1 MGACVQKCKLCYTLQ
16 FQLRYK
22 QIEFYAVIHI
32 QQILTAQ
39 NVLNLPTSYR
49 PTLSLMFT
57 ST

>member
-1 MGACVQKCKLCYTLQ
+1 MGACVQKCILCYTLQ

-32 QQILTAQ
+32 QELFTAQ
-39 NVLNLPTSYR
+39 SVLYLPTSYR
-49 PTLSLMFT
+49 STLSLMFT